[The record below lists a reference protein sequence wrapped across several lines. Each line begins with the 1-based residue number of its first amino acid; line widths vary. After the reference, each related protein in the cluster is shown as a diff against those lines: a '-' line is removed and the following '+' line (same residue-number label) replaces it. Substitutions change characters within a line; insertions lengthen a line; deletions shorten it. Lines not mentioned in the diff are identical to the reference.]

1 MRVTVRWVFLVR
13 FCDVRVGRSVTKRFG
28 LKLKRLIK
36 SKTHRFKPGVPVG
49 DVAFETFWR
58 RSCVKNKK
66 QHRSFLFTKG
76 CGAVAPHAKVV
87 SMSSIPNASEL
98 DQGLKPRHITML
110 SIAGVIGA
118 GLFVGS
124 GHAIAEAGPA
134 VLLAYAAAGT
144 LVVLVMRMLAEM
156 AVASPDTGSFSTY
169 ADRAIGHWAGFTIGW
184 LYWWF
189 WVLVIPLEANAA
201 ATILHAWF
209 PDIGIWVF
217 TLVITL
223 LLTVT
228 NLFSVKNYGEFE
240 FWFALIKVLAII
252 GFVVLGAAAI
262 FGLLPNSQVSGVSH
276 LYDTQGFLPNGMGAV
291 LAAMLT
297 TMFSFMG
304 TEIVTIAASESK
316 DPEKQI
322 TKATNSVI
330 WRICLF
336 YLVSIFIVV
345 ALVPWNDPRLAEVG
359 SYQTVLDMMGIPNAK
374 MIVDIVVLIA
384 VTSCLNSALY
394 TASRMLYSLGKRG
407 DAPAVATRTSKSG
420 TPYWAVILST
430 TAAFLTVFAN
440 YVAPAAV
447 FEFLL
452 ASSGAIALLVY
463 LVIAVSQLRM
473 RQKSIAAGEQL
484 SFRMWLFPYL
494 TWLVIVFIVGV
505 LGIMLA
511 QEAHR
516 VEILA
521 TGLLSI
527 LVIATGVLVARRRKA
542 ERAGK
547 VVLN

>member
-1 MRVTVRWVFLVR
+1 
-13 FCDVRVGRSVTKRFG
+13 
-28 LKLKRLIK
+28 
-36 SKTHRFKPGVPVG
+36 
-49 DVAFETFWR
+49 
-58 RSCVKNKK
+58 
-66 QHRSFLFTKG
+66 
-76 CGAVAPHAKVV
+76 
-87 SMSSIPNASEL
+87 MSSTQSSNDLE
-98 DQGLKPRHITML
+98 QGLKPRHVTML

-124 GHAIAEAGPA
+124 GHAIAAAGPA

-209 PDIGIWVF
+209 PDIAIWAF

-223 LLTVT
+223 LLTAT

-240 FWFALIKVLAII
+240 FWFALIKVVAIV
-252 GFVVLGAAAI
+252 GFVILGLAAI
-262 FGLLPNSQVSGVSH
+262 FGFLPTSQVSGVSH
-276 LYDTQGFLPNGMGAV
+276 LFDTQGFMPNGMGAV
-291 LAAMLT
+291 LAAILT

-304 TEIVTIAASESK
+304 TEIVTIAAAESK
-316 DPEKQI
+316 NPGQQI

-330 WRICLF
+330 WRIGLF
-336 YLVSIFIVV
+336 YLLSIFIVV
-345 ALVPWNDPRLAEVG
+345 SLVPWNDPTLAAVG
-359 SYQTVLDMMGIPNAK
+359 SYQTVLERMGIPNAK
-374 MIVDIVVLIA
+374 LIVDLVVLVA

-394 TASRMLYSLGKRG
+394 TASRMLFSLGRRG
-407 DAPAVATRTSKSG
+407 DAPTVAKRTNKSG
-420 TPYWAVILST
+420 TPYWAVMLST
-430 TAAFLTVFAN
+430 GAAFLAVFAN

-473 RQKSIAAGEQL
+473 RQKRTAAGEKIV
-484 SFRMWLFPYL
+484 FKMWLFPGL
-494 TWLVIVFIVGV
+494 TYAVMVFIVGT
-505 LGIMLA
+505 LTIMLF

-516 VEILA
+516 VEI
-521 TGLLSI
+521 
-527 LVIATGVLVARRRKA
+527 IATGVLSLLVVAAGLMVSSRRKA
-542 ERAGK
+542 QKAGAG
-547 VVLN
+547 VLN

>member
-1 MRVTVRWVFLVR
+1 
-13 FCDVRVGRSVTKRFG
+13 
-28 LKLKRLIK
+28 
-36 SKTHRFKPGVPVG
+36 
-49 DVAFETFWR
+49 
-58 RSCVKNKK
+58 
-66 QHRSFLFTKG
+66 
-76 CGAVAPHAKVV
+76 
-87 SMSSIPNASEL
+87 MSGTQSSNDLE
-98 DQGLKPRHITML
+98 QGLKPRHVTML

-209 PDIGIWVF
+209 PGVAIWVF
-217 TLVITL
+217 TLLITL
-223 LLTVT
+223 LLTAT
-228 NLFSVKNYGEFE
+228 NLFSVKHYGEFE
-240 FWFALIKVLAII
+240 FWFALVKVVAII
-252 GFVVLGAAAI
+252 GFVILGILAI
-262 FGLLPNSQVSGVSH
+262 FGFLPNSQVSGVSH
-276 LYDTQGFLPNGMGAV
+276 LFDTQGFMPNGMGAV

-304 TEIVTIAASESK
+304 TEIVTIAAAESK
-316 DPEKQI
+316 NPGQQI
-322 TKATNSVI
+322 SKATNSVI
-330 WRICLF
+330 WRIGLF
-336 YLVSIFIVV
+336 YLLSIFLVV
-345 ALVPWNDPRLAEVG
+345 ALVPWNDPGLAQVG
-359 SYQTVLDMMGIPNAK
+359 SYQTVLDRMGIPNAK
-374 MIVDIVVLIA
+374 LIVDLVVLVA

-394 TASRMLYSLGKRG
+394 TASRMLFSLGKRG
-407 DAPAVATRTSKSG
+407 DAPAVSKRTNTAG

-430 TAAFLTVFAN
+430 AAAFLAVFAN

-463 LVIAVSQLRM
+463 LVIAISQLRM
-473 RQKSIAAGEQL
+473 RHKRMAAGETITY
-484 SFRMWLFPYL
+484 RMWLFPGL
-494 TWLVIVFIVGV
+494 TYAVIVFIVGV
-505 LGIMLA
+505 LSIMLF
-511 QEAHR
+511 QPEHR
-516 VEILA
+516 VEIIA

-527 LVIATGVLVARRRKA
+527 LVVATGLLVARRRKQ
-542 ERAGK
+542 ERLGAL
-547 VVLN
+547 VLS

>member
-1 MRVTVRWVFLVR
+1 MSNTQ
-13 FCDVRVGRSVTKRFG
+13 SSNG
-28 LKLKRLIK
+28 L
-36 SKTHRFKPGVPVG
+36 
-49 DVAFETFWR
+49 E
-58 RSCVKNKK
+58 
-66 QHRSFLFTKG
+66 
-76 CGAVAPHAKVV
+76 
-87 SMSSIPNASEL
+87 
-98 DQGLKPRHITML
+98 QGLKPRHVTML

-124 GHAIAEAGPA
+124 GHAIAQAGPA

-189 WVLVIPLEANAA
+189 WVLVIPLEAVAA
-201 ATILHAWF
+201 GTILHAWF
-209 PDIGIWVF
+209 PDTAIWVF

-240 FWFALIKVLAII
+240 FWFALVKVLAII
-252 GFVVLGAAAI
+252 GFIILGLLAI
-262 FGLLPNSQVSGVSH
+262 FGFLPTSQVSGVAH
-276 LYDTQGFLPNGMGAV
+276 LSDTIGFMPNGMGAV

-304 TEIVTIAASESK
+304 TEIVTIAAAESK
-316 DPEKQI
+316 DPSKQI

-330 WRICLF
+330 WRIGLF

-345 ALVPWNDPRLAEVG
+345 ALVPWNDPALAQLG
-359 SYQTVLDMMGIPNAK
+359 SYQTVLDRMGIPNAK
-374 MIVDIVVLIA
+374 LIVDIVVLIA

-394 TASRMLYSLGKRG
+394 TSSRMLYSLSKRG
-407 DAPAVATRTSKSG
+407 DAPAAAKRTNAAG
-420 TPYWAVILST
+420 TPYWAVMMST
-430 TAAFLTVFAN
+430 GAAFVAVFAN

-473 RQKSIAAGEQL
+473 RQKRTALGENI
-484 SFRMWLFPYL
+484 SFKMWLFPGL
-494 TWLVIVFIVGV
+494 TYAVIVFIVAI
-505 LGIMLA
+505 LTIMLF

-516 VEILA
+516 VEIMA

-527 LVIATGVLVARRRKA
+527 LVVSAGLLVARRRIEKLGA
-542 ERAGK
+542 T
-547 VVLN
+547 VLN

>member
-1 MRVTVRWVFLVR
+1 MS
-13 FCDVRVGRSVTKRFG
+13 G
-28 LKLKRLIK
+28 
-36 SKTHRFKPGVPVG
+36 THNSNNL
-49 DVAFETFWR
+49 E
-58 RSCVKNKK
+58 
-66 QHRSFLFTKG
+66 
-76 CGAVAPHAKVV
+76 
-87 SMSSIPNASEL
+87 
-98 DQGLKPRHITML
+98 QGLKPRHVTML

-134 VLLAYAAAGT
+134 VLMAYAAAGA

-209 PDIGIWVF
+209 PNVAIWAF

-240 FWFALIKVLAII
+240 FWFALIKVVAII
-252 GFVVLGAAAI
+252 GFVALGILAI
-262 FGLLPNSQVSGVSH
+262 LGLLPTSQVSGVSH
-276 LYDTQGFLPNGMGAV
+276 LVDTVGFMPNGLGAV

-304 TEIVTIAASESK
+304 TEIVTIAAAESK
-316 DPEKQI
+316 DPGKQI
-322 TKATNSVI
+322 SKATNSVI
-330 WRICLF
+330 WRIGLF

-345 ALVPWNDPRLAEVG
+345 SLVPWNDPSLAAVG
-359 SYQTVLDMMGIPNAK
+359 SYQTVLDRMGIPNAK
-374 MIVDIVVLIA
+374 LIVDLVVLVA

-394 TASRMLYSLGKRG
+394 TASRMLFSLGKRG
-407 DAPAVATRTSKSG
+407 DAPAMSKRTNASG
-420 TPYWAVILST
+420 TPYWAVMLST
-430 TAAFLTVFAN
+430 GAAFLAVFAN

-473 RQKSIAAGEQL
+473 RRQRVAKGETID
-484 SFRMWLFPYL
+484 FKMWLFPGL
-494 TWLVIVFIVGV
+494 TWAVIAFIVAV
-505 LGIMLA
+505 LTVMLF
-511 QEAHR
+511 QDAHR
-516 VEILA
+516 VEVLA

-527 LVIATGVLVARRRKA
+527 LVVAAGLLVSRRRRLEKA
-542 ERAGK
+542 GR

>member
-1 MRVTVRWVFLVR
+1 
-13 FCDVRVGRSVTKRFG
+13 
-28 LKLKRLIK
+28 
-36 SKTHRFKPGVPVG
+36 
-49 DVAFETFWR
+49 
-58 RSCVKNKK
+58 
-66 QHRSFLFTKG
+66 
-76 CGAVAPHAKVV
+76 
-87 SMSSIPNASEL
+87 MSSTQSSNDLE
-98 DQGLKPRHITML
+98 QGLKPRHVTML

-124 GHAIAEAGPA
+124 GHAIAAAGPA

-209 PDIGIWVF
+209 PDVAIWVF

-223 LLTVT
+223 LLTAT

-240 FWFALIKVLAII
+240 FWFALIKVVAIV
-252 GFVVLGAAAI
+252 GFVILGLAAI
-262 FGLLPNSQVSGVSH
+262 FGFLPTSQVSGVSH
-276 LYDTQGFLPNGMGAV
+276 LFDTRGFMPNGMGAV
-291 LAAMLT
+291 LAAILT

-304 TEIVTIAASESK
+304 TEIVTIAAAESK
-316 DPEKQI
+316 NPGQQI

-330 WRICLF
+330 WRIGLF
-336 YLVSIFIVV
+336 YLLSIFIVV
-345 ALVPWNDPRLAEVG
+345 SLVPWNDPTLAAVG
-359 SYQTVLDMMGIPNAK
+359 SYQTVLERMGIPNAK
-374 MIVDIVVLIA
+374 LIVDLVVLVA

-394 TASRMLYSLGKRG
+394 TASRMLFSLGRRG
-407 DAPAVATRTSKSG
+407 DAPAVSKRTNKSG
-420 TPYWAVILST
+420 TPYWAVLLST
-430 TAAFLTVFAN
+430 GAAFLAVFAN

-473 RQKSIAAGEQL
+473 RQKRTAAGEKIV
-484 SFRMWLFPYL
+484 FKMWLFPGL
-494 TWLVIVFIVGV
+494 TYAVMVFIVGT
-505 LGIMLA
+505 LTIMLF

-516 VEILA
+516 VEI
-521 TGLLSI
+521 
-527 LVIATGVLVARRRKA
+527 IATGILSLLVVVAGLMVSSRRKA
-542 ERAGK
+542 QK
-547 VVLN
+547 VGAAVLN

>member
-1 MRVTVRWVFLVR
+1 MSNTQ
-13 FCDVRVGRSVTKRFG
+13 SSSG
-28 LKLKRLIK
+28 L
-36 SKTHRFKPGVPVG
+36 
-49 DVAFETFWR
+49 E
-58 RSCVKNKK
+58 
-66 QHRSFLFTKG
+66 
-76 CGAVAPHAKVV
+76 
-87 SMSSIPNASEL
+87 
-98 DQGLKPRHITML
+98 QGLKPRHVTML

-124 GHAIAEAGPA
+124 GHAIAQAGPA

-189 WVLVIPLEANAA
+189 WVLVIPLEAVAA
-201 ATILHAWF
+201 GTILHAWF
-209 PDIGIWVF
+209 PGTAIWVF

-223 LLTVT
+223 LLTAT

-240 FWFALIKVLAII
+240 FWFALVKVLAII
-252 GFVVLGAAAI
+252 GFIILGLLAI
-262 FGLLPNSQVSGVSH
+262 FGYLPTSQVSGVAH
-276 LYDTQGFLPNGMGAV
+276 LSDTIGFMPNGMGAV

-304 TEIVTIAASESK
+304 TEIVTIAAAESK
-316 DPEKQI
+316 DPSKQI

-330 WRICLF
+330 WRIGLF

-345 ALVPWNDPRLAEVG
+345 ALVPWNDPSLAQLG
-359 SYQTVLDMMGIPNAK
+359 SYQTVLDRMGIPNAK
-374 MIVDIVVLIA
+374 LIVDIVVLIA

-394 TASRMLYSLGKRG
+394 TSSRMLYSLSKRG
-407 DAPAVATRTSKSG
+407 DAPAAAKRTNAAG
-420 TPYWAVILST
+420 TPYWAVMMST
-430 TAAFLTVFAN
+430 GAAFVAVFAN

-473 RQKSIAAGEQL
+473 RQKRTALGENI
-484 SFRMWLFPYL
+484 SFKMWLFPGL
-494 TWLVIVFIVGV
+494 TYAVIVFIVAILTV
-505 LGIMLA
+505 MLF

-516 VEILA
+516 VEIMA

-527 LVIATGVLVARRRKA
+527 LVVVAGLLVARRRRVEKLGA
-542 ERAGK
+542 P
-547 VVLN
+547 VLN

>member
-1 MRVTVRWVFLVR
+1 MSNTQ
-13 FCDVRVGRSVTKRFG
+13 SSSG
-28 LKLKRLIK
+28 L
-36 SKTHRFKPGVPVG
+36 
-49 DVAFETFWR
+49 E
-58 RSCVKNKK
+58 
-66 QHRSFLFTKG
+66 
-76 CGAVAPHAKVV
+76 
-87 SMSSIPNASEL
+87 
-98 DQGLKPRHITML
+98 QGLKPRHVTML

-124 GHAIAEAGPA
+124 GHAIAQAGPA

-189 WVLVIPLEANAA
+189 WVLVIPLEAVAA
-201 ATILHAWF
+201 GTILHAWF
-209 PDIGIWVF
+209 PDTAIWVF

-223 LLTVT
+223 LLTAT

-252 GFVVLGAAAI
+252 GFIVLGLMAI
-262 FGLLPNSQVSGVSH
+262 FGLLPTSQVSGVAH
-276 LYDTQGFLPNGMGAV
+276 LSDTIGFMPNGMGAV

-304 TEIVTIAASESK
+304 TEIVTIAAAESK
-316 DPEKQI
+316 DPSKQI

-330 WRICLF
+330 WRIGLF

-345 ALVPWNDPRLAEVG
+345 ALVPWNDPSLAQLG
-359 SYQTVLDMMGIPNAK
+359 SYQTVLDRMGIPNAK
-374 MIVDIVVLIA
+374 LIVDIVVLIA

-394 TASRMLYSLGKRG
+394 TSSRMLYSLSKRG
-407 DAPAVATRTSKSG
+407 DAPAAAKRTNAAG
-420 TPYWAVILST
+420 TPYWAVMMST
-430 TAAFLTVFAN
+430 GAAFVAVFAN

-473 RQKSIAAGEQL
+473 RQKRTALGENI
-484 SFRMWLFPYL
+484 SFKMWLFPGL
-494 TWLVIVFIVGV
+494 TYAVIVFIVAILTV
-505 LGIMLA
+505 MLF

-516 VEILA
+516 VEIMA

-527 LVIATGVLVARRRKA
+527 LVVVAGLLVARRRRIEKLGA
-542 ERAGK
+542 P
-547 VVLN
+547 VLN

>member
-1 MRVTVRWVFLVR
+1 
-13 FCDVRVGRSVTKRFG
+13 
-28 LKLKRLIK
+28 
-36 SKTHRFKPGVPVG
+36 
-49 DVAFETFWR
+49 
-58 RSCVKNKK
+58 
-66 QHRSFLFTKG
+66 
-76 CGAVAPHAKVV
+76 
-87 SMSSIPNASEL
+87 MSSTQSSNDLE
-98 DQGLKPRHITML
+98 QGLKPRHVTML

-124 GHAIAEAGPA
+124 GHAIAAAGPA

-209 PDIGIWVF
+209 PSVAIWAF
-217 TLVITL
+217 TLIITL
-223 LLTVT
+223 LLTAT

-240 FWFALIKVLAII
+240 FWFALIKVVAII
-252 GFVVLGAAAI
+252 GFVILGILAI
-262 FGLLPNSQVSGVSH
+262 FGFLPGSQVSGVSH
-276 LYDTQGFLPNGMGAV
+276 LFDTQGFLPNGMGAV
-291 LAAMLT
+291 LAAILT

-304 TEIVTIAASESK
+304 TEIVTIAAAESK
-316 DPEKQI
+316 NPGQQI
-322 TKATNSVI
+322 SKATNSVI
-330 WRICLF
+330 WRIGLF

-345 ALVPWNDPRLAEVG
+345 ALVPWNDPALAAVG
-359 SYQTVLDMMGIPNAK
+359 SYQTVLERMGIPNAK
-374 MIVDIVVLIA
+374 LIVDLVVLVA

-394 TASRMLYSLGKRG
+394 TASRMMFSLGRRG
-407 DAPAVATRTSKSG
+407 DAPAVSKVTNKSG
-420 TPYWAVILST
+420 TPYWAVLLST
-430 TAAFLTVFAN
+430 GAAFLAVFAN

-473 RQKSIAAGEQL
+473 RQKRTEAGEKIA
-484 SFRMWLFPYL
+484 FKMWLFPGL
-494 TWLVIVFIVGV
+494 TYAVIVFIVGV
-505 LGIMLA
+505 LTIMLF

-516 VEILA
+516 VEIMA
-521 TGLLSI
+521 TGILSL
-527 LVIATGVLVARRRKA
+527 LVIAAGLIVSRRRKGRTVGA
-542 ERAGK
+542 A
-547 VVLN
+547 VLN

>member
-1 MRVTVRWVFLVR
+1 
-13 FCDVRVGRSVTKRFG
+13 
-28 LKLKRLIK
+28 
-36 SKTHRFKPGVPVG
+36 
-49 DVAFETFWR
+49 
-58 RSCVKNKK
+58 
-66 QHRSFLFTKG
+66 
-76 CGAVAPHAKVV
+76 
-87 SMSSIPNASEL
+87 MSSAQKSNDL
-98 DQGLKPRHITML
+98 DQGLKSRHITML

-134 VLLAYAAAGT
+134 VLLAYLAAGT

-209 PDIGIWVF
+209 PGMAIWAF

-223 LLTVT
+223 LLTAT
-228 NLFSVKNYGEFE
+228 NLFSVKHYGEFE

-252 GFVVLGAAAI
+252 GFVILGVLAI
-262 FGLLPNSQVSGVSH
+262 FGLLPGSQVSGVSH
-276 LYDTQGFLPNGMGAV
+276 LVDTHGFMPNGMGAV

-304 TEIVTIAASESK
+304 TEIVTIAAAESK
-316 DPEKQI
+316 NPGEQI

-336 YLVSIFIVV
+336 YLVSIFLVV
-345 ALVPWNDPRLAEVG
+345 ALVPWNDSRLTALG

-374 MIVDIVVLIA
+374 LIVDLVVLVA

-394 TASRMLYSLGKRG
+394 TASRMLFSLGKRG
-407 DAPAVATRTSKSG
+407 DAPAVARRTNRSG
-420 TPYWAVILST
+420 TPYWAVMLST
-430 TAAFLTVFAN
+430 SAAFLAVFAN

-447 FEFLL
+447 FDFLL

-463 LVIAVSQLRM
+463 LVIAISQLRL
-473 RQKSIAAGEQL
+473 RHKRTANGETIA
-484 SFRMWLFPYL
+484 FRMWLFPGL
-494 TWLVIVFIVGV
+494 TWAVIVFIVGV
-505 LGIMLA
+505 LTIMLF
-511 QEAHR
+511 QEEHR

-521 TGLLSI
+521 TGVLSA
-527 LVIATGVLVARRRKA
+527 LVIAAGLLVARRRNIA
-542 ERAGK
+542 VRQGK
-547 VVLN
+547 PVLS

>member
-1 MRVTVRWVFLVR
+1 
-13 FCDVRVGRSVTKRFG
+13 
-28 LKLKRLIK
+28 
-36 SKTHRFKPGVPVG
+36 
-49 DVAFETFWR
+49 
-58 RSCVKNKK
+58 
-66 QHRSFLFTKG
+66 
-76 CGAVAPHAKVV
+76 
-87 SMSSIPNASEL
+87 MSSTQSSNDLE
-98 DQGLKPRHITML
+98 QGLKPRHVTML

-124 GHAIAEAGPA
+124 GHAIAAAGPA

-209 PDIGIWVF
+209 PDVAIWAF

-223 LLTVT
+223 LLTAT

-240 FWFALIKVLAII
+240 FWFALIKVVAIV
-252 GFVVLGAAAI
+252 GFVILGLAAI
-262 FGLLPNSQVSGVSH
+262 FGFLPTSQVSGVSH
-276 LYDTQGFLPNGMGAV
+276 LFDTQGFMPNGMGAV
-291 LAAMLT
+291 LAAILT

-304 TEIVTIAASESK
+304 TEIVTIAAAESK
-316 DPEKQI
+316 NPGQQI

-330 WRICLF
+330 WRIGLF
-336 YLVSIFIVV
+336 YLLSIFIVV
-345 ALVPWNDPRLAEVG
+345 SLVPWNDPTLAAVG
-359 SYQTVLDMMGIPNAK
+359 SYQTVLERMGIPNAK
-374 MIVDIVVLIA
+374 LIVDLVVLVA

-394 TASRMLYSLGKRG
+394 TASRMLFSLGRRG
-407 DAPAVATRTSKSG
+407 DAPAVSKRTNKSG
-420 TPYWAVILST
+420 TPYWAVMLST
-430 TAAFLTVFAN
+430 GAAFLAVFAN

-473 RQKSIAAGEQL
+473 RQKRTAAGEKIV
-484 SFRMWLFPYL
+484 FKMWLFPGL
-494 TWLVIVFIVGV
+494 TYAVMVFIVGT
-505 LGIMLA
+505 LTIMLF

-516 VEILA
+516 VEI
-521 TGLLSI
+521 
-527 LVIATGVLVARRRKA
+527 IATGILSLLVVAAGLMVSSRRKA
-542 ERAGK
+542 QRVGAA
-547 VVLN
+547 VLN

>member
-1 MRVTVRWVFLVR
+1 MSNTQ
-13 FCDVRVGRSVTKRFG
+13 SSNG
-28 LKLKRLIK
+28 L
-36 SKTHRFKPGVPVG
+36 
-49 DVAFETFWR
+49 E
-58 RSCVKNKK
+58 
-66 QHRSFLFTKG
+66 
-76 CGAVAPHAKVV
+76 
-87 SMSSIPNASEL
+87 
-98 DQGLKPRHITML
+98 QGLKPRHVTML

-124 GHAIAEAGPA
+124 GHAIAQAGPA

-189 WVLVIPLEANAA
+189 WVLVIPLEAVAA
-201 ATILHAWF
+201 GTILHAWF
-209 PDIGIWVF
+209 PGTAIWVF

-223 LLTVT
+223 LLTAT

-240 FWFALIKVLAII
+240 FWFALVKVLAII
-252 GFVVLGAAAI
+252 GFIILGLLAI
-262 FGLLPNSQVSGVSH
+262 FGFLPTSQVSGVAH
-276 LYDTQGFLPNGMGAV
+276 LADTIGFMPNGMGAV

-304 TEIVTIAASESK
+304 TEIVTIAAAESK
-316 DPEKQI
+316 DPSKQI

-330 WRICLF
+330 WRIGLF
-336 YLVSIFIVV
+336 YLVSIFIVG
-345 ALVPWNDPRLAEVG
+345 ALVPWNDPALAQFG
-359 SYQTVLDMMGIPNAK
+359 SYQTVLDRMGIPNAK
-374 MIVDIVVLIA
+374 LIVDIVVLIA

-394 TASRMLYSLGKRG
+394 TSSRMLYSLSKRG
-407 DAPAVATRTSKSG
+407 DAPAAAKRTNAAG
-420 TPYWAVILST
+420 TPYWAVMMST
-430 TAAFLTVFAN
+430 GAAFVAVFAN

-473 RQKSIAAGEQL
+473 RQKRTALGETI
-484 SFRMWLFPYL
+484 SFKMWLFPGL
-494 TWLVIVFIVGV
+494 TYAVIVFIVAI
-505 LGIMLA
+505 LTIMLF

-516 VEILA
+516 VEIMA

-527 LVIATGVLVARRRKA
+527 LVVSAGLLVARRRRIEKLGA
-542 ERAGK
+542 T
-547 VVLN
+547 VLS

>member
-1 MRVTVRWVFLVR
+1 MS
-13 FCDVRVGRSVTKRFG
+13 G
-28 LKLKRLIK
+28 
-36 SKTHRFKPGVPVG
+36 THNSN
-49 DVAFETFWR
+49 DLA
-58 RSCVKNKK
+58 
-66 QHRSFLFTKG
+66 
-76 CGAVAPHAKVV
+76 
-87 SMSSIPNASEL
+87 
-98 DQGLKPRHITML
+98 QGLKQRHVTML

-169 ADRAIGHWAGFTIGW
+169 ADKAIGHWAGFTIGW

-209 PDIGIWVF
+209 PDVAIWAF

-223 LLTVT
+223 LLTAT
-228 NLFSVKNYGEFE
+228 NLASVKNYGEFE
-240 FWFALIKVLAII
+240 FWFALLKVVAII
-252 GFVVLGAAAI
+252 GFIILGLAAI
-262 FGLLPNSQVSGVSH
+262 FGFMPNSQVSGVSH
-276 LYDTQGFLPNGMGAV
+276 LFDTQGFMPNGMGAV

-304 TEIVTIAASESK
+304 TEIVTIAAAESK
-316 DPEKQI
+316 NPTKQI

-330 WRICLF
+330 WRIFLF

-345 ALVPWNDPRLAEVG
+345 ALVPWNHASLAEVG
-359 SYQTVLDMMGIPNAK
+359 SYQTVLQMMGIPNAK
-374 MIVDIVVLIA
+374 IIVDIVVLIA

-394 TASRMLYSLGKRG
+394 TSSRMLFSLSKRG
-407 DAPAVATRTSKSG
+407 DAPAMAQRTTSSG
-420 TPYWAVILST
+420 TPHVAVLLST
-430 TAAFLTVFAN
+430 AAAFLTVFAN
-440 YVAPAAV
+440 YVAPAQV

-473 RQKSIAAGEQL
+473 RRQRMARGETIA
-484 SFRMWLFPYL
+484 FKMWLFPGL
-494 TWLVIVFIVGV
+494 TWASIVFIVSV
-505 LGIMLA
+505 LTLMVIRPD
-511 QEAHR
+511 HR
-516 VEILA
+516 AEIVA

-527 LVIATGVLVARRRKA
+527 AVVAAGLLVARKRKA
-542 ERAGK
+542 EGAGR
-547 VVLN
+547 VVLDN

>member
-1 MRVTVRWVFLVR
+1 
-13 FCDVRVGRSVTKRFG
+13 
-28 LKLKRLIK
+28 
-36 SKTHRFKPGVPVG
+36 
-49 DVAFETFWR
+49 
-58 RSCVKNKK
+58 
-66 QHRSFLFTKG
+66 
-76 CGAVAPHAKVV
+76 
-87 SMSSIPNASEL
+87 MSSIPNATEL

-223 LLTVT
+223 LLTAT

-252 GFVVLGAAAI
+252 GFVVLGVAAI

-276 LYDTQGFLPNGMGAV
+276 LFDTQGFLPNGMGAV

-304 TEIVTIAASESK
+304 TEIVTIAAAESK

-345 ALVPWNDPRLAEVG
+345 ALVPWNDSRLAEVG

-430 TAAFLTVFAN
+430 AAAFLTVFAN

-473 RQKSIAAGEQL
+473 RQKSIAAGEHL

-505 LGIMLA
+505 LGIMLV

-527 LVIATGVLVARRRKA
+527 LVIATGILVARRRKA
-542 ERAGK
+542 ERVGK

>member
-1 MRVTVRWVFLVR
+1 MSNTQ
-13 FCDVRVGRSVTKRFG
+13 TPNG
-28 LKLKRLIK
+28 L
-36 SKTHRFKPGVPVG
+36 
-49 DVAFETFWR
+49 E
-58 RSCVKNKK
+58 
-66 QHRSFLFTKG
+66 
-76 CGAVAPHAKVV
+76 
-87 SMSSIPNASEL
+87 
-98 DQGLKPRHITML
+98 QGLKPRHVTML

-124 GHAIAEAGPA
+124 GHAIAQAGPA

-189 WVLVIPLEANAA
+189 WVLVIPLEAVAA

-209 PDIGIWVF
+209 PGTAIWVF

-240 FWFALIKVLAII
+240 FWFALVKVLAII
-252 GFVVLGAAAI
+252 GFIILGLLAI
-262 FGLLPNSQVSGVSH
+262 FGYLPTSQVSGVAH
-276 LYDTQGFLPNGMGAV
+276 LSDTIGFMPNGMGAV

-304 TEIVTIAASESK
+304 TEIVTIAAAESK
-316 DPEKQI
+316 DPSKQI

-330 WRICLF
+330 WRIGLF

-345 ALVPWNDPRLAEVG
+345 ALVPWNDPGLAQFG
-359 SYQTVLDMMGIPNAK
+359 SYQTVLDRMGIPNAK
-374 MIVDIVVLIA
+374 LIVDIVVLIA

-394 TASRMLYSLGKRG
+394 TSSRMLYSLSKRG
-407 DAPAVATRTSKSG
+407 DAPAAAKKTNASG
-420 TPYWAVILST
+420 TPYWAVMMST
-430 TAAFLTVFAN
+430 GAAFVAVFAN

-473 RQKSIAAGEQL
+473 RQKRTALGETI
-484 SFRMWLFPYL
+484 SFKMWLFPGL
-494 TWLVIVFIVGV
+494 TYAVIVFIVAI
-505 LGIMLA
+505 LTIMLF

-516 VEILA
+516 VEIMA

-527 LVIATGVLVARRRKA
+527 LVVSAGLLVARRRRIEKLGA
-542 ERAGK
+542 T
-547 VVLN
+547 VLS

>member
-1 MRVTVRWVFLVR
+1 
-13 FCDVRVGRSVTKRFG
+13 
-28 LKLKRLIK
+28 
-36 SKTHRFKPGVPVG
+36 
-49 DVAFETFWR
+49 
-58 RSCVKNKK
+58 
-66 QHRSFLFTKG
+66 
-76 CGAVAPHAKVV
+76 
-87 SMSSIPNASEL
+87 MSGTQTSNDLA
-98 DQGLKPRHITML
+98 QGLKQRHVTML

-124 GHAIAEAGPA
+124 GHAIAQAGPA
-134 VLLAYAAAGT
+134 VLLAYLAAGT

-156 AVASPDTGSFSTY
+156 AVATPDTGSFSTY

-223 LLTVT
+223 LLTAT

-240 FWFALIKVLAII
+240 FWFALLKVVAII
-252 GFVVLGAAAI
+252 GFIVLGVAAI

-276 LYDTQGFLPNGMGAV
+276 LFDTQGFLPNGMGAV

-304 TEIVTIAASESK
+304 TEIVTIAAAESK
-316 DPEKQI
+316 DPGKQI

-330 WRICLF
+330 WRIFLF

-345 ALVPWNDPRLAEVG
+345 ALVPWTNSDLAEVG
-359 SYQTVLDMMGIPNAK
+359 SYQTVLQLMGIPNAK
-374 MIVDIVVLIA
+374 LIVDIVVLIA

-394 TASRMLYSLGKRG
+394 TSSRMLFSLSKRG
-407 DAPAVATRTSKSG
+407 DAPGVAQRTTSSG
-420 TPYWAVILST
+420 TPYVAVVLST
-430 TAAFLTVFAN
+430 AAAFLTVIAN
-440 YVAPAAV
+440 YLAPAQV

-463 LVIAVSQLRM
+463 LVIAISQLRM
-473 RQKSIAAGEQL
+473 RHQRMARGETIA
-484 SFRMWLFPYL
+484 FRMWLFPGL
-494 TWLVIVFIVGV
+494 TWATIVFIVGV
-505 LGIMLA
+505 LTVMLIRPD
-511 QEAHR
+511 HR
-516 VEILA
+516 IEIVA
-521 TGLLSI
+521 TGLLT
-527 LVIATGVLVARRRKA
+527 LAVVAAGLLVARKRKA
-542 ERAGK
+542 QAAGR
-547 VVLN
+547 VALNH

>member
-1 MRVTVRWVFLVR
+1 
-13 FCDVRVGRSVTKRFG
+13 
-28 LKLKRLIK
+28 
-36 SKTHRFKPGVPVG
+36 
-49 DVAFETFWR
+49 
-58 RSCVKNKK
+58 
-66 QHRSFLFTKG
+66 
-76 CGAVAPHAKVV
+76 
-87 SMSSIPNASEL
+87 MSNTQSSNHLE
-98 DQGLKPRHITML
+98 QGLKPRHVTML

-124 GHAIAEAGPA
+124 GHAIAQAGPA

-189 WVLVIPLEANAA
+189 WVLVIPLEAVAA

-209 PDIGIWVF
+209 PGTAIWVF

-240 FWFALIKVLAII
+240 FWFALVKVLAII
-252 GFVVLGAAAI
+252 GFIILGLLAI
-262 FGLLPNSQVSGVSH
+262 FGYLPTSQVSGVAH
-276 LYDTQGFLPNGMGAV
+276 LSDTIGFMPNGMGAV

-304 TEIVTIAASESK
+304 TEIVPIAAAESK
-316 DPEKQI
+316 DPSKQI

-330 WRICLF
+330 WRIGLF

-345 ALVPWNDPRLAEVG
+345 ALVPWNDPGLAQFG
-359 SYQTVLDMMGIPNAK
+359 SYQTVLERMGIPNAK
-374 MIVDIVVLIA
+374 LIVDIVVLIA

-394 TASRMLYSLGKRG
+394 TSSRMLYSLSKRG
-407 DAPAVATRTSKSG
+407 DAPAAAKRTNASG
-420 TPYWAVILST
+420 TPYWAVMMST
-430 TAAFLTVFAN
+430 GAAFLAVFAN

-463 LVIAVSQLRM
+463 LVIAISQLRM
-473 RQKSIAAGEQL
+473 RQKRMALGETI
-484 SFRMWLFPYL
+484 SFKMWLFPGL
-494 TWLVIVFIVGV
+494 TWAVIVFIVAI
-505 LGIMLA
+505 LTIMLF
-511 QEAHR
+511 QESHR
-516 VEILA
+516 VEIMA

-527 LVIATGVLVARRRKA
+527 LVVTAGLLVARRRRIEKLGA
-542 ERAGK
+542 T
-547 VVLN
+547 VLN

>member
-1 MRVTVRWVFLVR
+1 
-13 FCDVRVGRSVTKRFG
+13 
-28 LKLKRLIK
+28 
-36 SKTHRFKPGVPVG
+36 
-49 DVAFETFWR
+49 
-58 RSCVKNKK
+58 
-66 QHRSFLFTKG
+66 
-76 CGAVAPHAKVV
+76 
-87 SMSSIPNASEL
+87 MSSTQSSNDLE
-98 DQGLKPRHITML
+98 QGLKPRHVTML

-124 GHAIAEAGPA
+124 GHAIAAAGPA

-209 PDIGIWVF
+209 PSVAIWAF
-217 TLVITL
+217 TLIITL
-223 LLTVT
+223 LLTAT

-240 FWFALIKVLAII
+240 FWFALIKVVAII
-252 GFVVLGAAAI
+252 GFVILGILAI
-262 FGLLPNSQVSGVSH
+262 FGFLPGSQVSGVSH
-276 LYDTQGFLPNGMGAV
+276 LFDTQGFLPNGMGAV
-291 LAAMLT
+291 LAAILT

-304 TEIVTIAASESK
+304 TEIVTIAAAESK
-316 DPEKQI
+316 NPGQQI
-322 TKATNSVI
+322 SKATNSVI
-330 WRICLF
+330 WRIGLF

-345 ALVPWNDPRLAEVG
+345 ALVPWNDPALAAVG
-359 SYQTVLDMMGIPNAK
+359 SYQTVLERMGIPNAK
-374 MIVDIVVLIA
+374 LIVDLVVLVA

-394 TASRMLYSLGKRG
+394 TASRMMFSLGRRG
-407 DAPAVATRTSKSG
+407 DAPAVSKITNKSG
-420 TPYWAVILST
+420 TPYWAVLLST
-430 TAAFLTVFAN
+430 GAAFLAVFAN

-473 RQKSIAAGEQL
+473 RQKRTEAGEKIA
-484 SFRMWLFPYL
+484 FKMWLFPGL
-494 TWLVIVFIVGV
+494 TYAVMVFIVGT
-505 LGIMLA
+505 LTIMLF

-516 VEILA
+516 VEI
-521 TGLLSI
+521 
-527 LVIATGVLVARRRKA
+527 IATGVLSLLVVAAGLMVSSRRKA
-542 ERAGK
+542 QK
-547 VVLN
+547 VGAAVLN